1 MTLNTRPL
9 QIAIAL
15 CALLVSAQASAQFS
29 SLDPQQVSTSAGV
42 NLSVVIVD
50 SECQDAL
57 TASKSN
63 PLECA
68 KLDSVGRAD
77 LYAEIGFVDF
87 SLYGELPVFF
97 TLAGS
102 PSEATIGNLETGV
115 AHRWSMDGPMSLV
128 SHVGLVIPT
137 SSKSKRKSAVA
148 FAGSTGVIRN
158 LYINSTPE
166 LWALRVAT
174 SPRLDFGALF
184 MQGDF
189 GLDFLFPNSQSDEV
203 GLRTSIGAGVNA
215 AIATVTAEIA
225 NAGLISEGDTFEQT
239 FSIGVDLK
247 TPVIQP
253 RVTFTT
259 GLSDNMADNYTLTL
273 GAAIGF

>member
-1 MTLNTRPL
+1 
-9 QIAIAL
+9 
-15 CALLVSAQASAQFS
+15 
-29 SLDPQQVSTSAGV
+29 
-42 NLSVVIVD
+42 
-50 SECQDAL
+50 
-57 TASKSN
+57 
-63 PLECA
+63 
-68 KLDSVGRAD
+68 
-77 LYAEIGFVDF
+77 
-87 SLYGELPVFF
+87 
-97 TLAGS
+97 
-102 PSEATIGNLETGV
+102 
-115 AHRWSMDGPMSLV
+115 MSLV

-158 LYINSTPE
+158 LHINSTPE

-174 SPRLDFGALF
+174 SPRLDFGSLF
-184 MQGDF
+184 MQGDVGF
-189 GLDFLFPNSQSDEV
+189 DFLFPNSQSDEV

-259 GLSDNMADNYTLTL
+259 GLSDDIADNYTLTL

>member
-1 MTLNTRPL
+1 MTLKTRPI
-9 QIAIAL
+9 QVAIAL
-15 CALLVSAQASAQFS
+15 GALLVSAQASAQFS

-50 SECQDAL
+50 SDQEGA
-57 TASKSN
+57 
-63 PLECA
+63 E

-102 PSEATIGNLETGV
+102 PSEATIGNLEAGV
-115 AHRWSMDGPMSLV
+115 AHRYSMDGPMSLV

-137 SSKSKRKSAVA
+137 SSKSQRKSAVA

-184 MQGDF
+184 MQADLGF
-189 GLDFLFPNSQSDEV
+189 DFLFPDSQSDEV

-239 FSIGVDLK
+239 FSIGIDLK

-259 GLSDNMADNYTLTL
+259 GLSDDVADNYTLTF
-273 GAAIGF
+273 GAAIEF

>member
-9 QIAIAL
+9 QAAIAL

-42 NLSVVIVD
+42 GLSVVVVDQSD
-50 SECQDAL
+50 SE
-57 TASKSN
+57 
-63 PLECA
+63 
-68 KLDSVGRAD
+68 LDSVGRAD

-158 LYINSTPE
+158 LHINSTPE
-166 LWALRVAT
+166 LWALRIAT

-184 MQGDF
+184 MQGDIGF
-189 GLDFLFPNSQSDEV
+189 DFLFPNSQSDEV
-203 GLRTSIGAGVNA
+203 GMRTSIGAGVNA
-215 AIATVTAEIA
+215 AIATVTAEIS
-225 NAGLISEGDTFEQT
+225 NAGLISENDTFEQT

-273 GAAIGF
+273 GAAIDF